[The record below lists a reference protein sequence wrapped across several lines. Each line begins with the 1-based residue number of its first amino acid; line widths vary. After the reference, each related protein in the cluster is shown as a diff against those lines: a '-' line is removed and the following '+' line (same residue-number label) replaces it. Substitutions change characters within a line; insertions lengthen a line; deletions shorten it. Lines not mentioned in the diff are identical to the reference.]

1 MSGDIVACY
10 KQFTEPTT
18 RDPGLDPIRRKD
30 RRREGLHVTPTTTR
44 VEARTTGLPT
54 GLVSAELERA
64 VTQVA
69 RAILRLEVPR
79 SELGE
84 GESVDRA
91 GYWLLVRLSREA
103 PMRLSELADTV
114 ELDLSTV
121 SRQMRDLVAIGLVV
135 KVPDPDDGRASL
147 LSMSERGWAV
157 LEAVSEARRQA
168 LAEVISDWSDEER
181 TALTRGLLRLEDGLH
196 RTREQHARDHH
207 GRDGA
212 S

>member
-1 MSGDIVACY
+1 M
-10 KQFTEPTT
+10 
-18 RDPGLDPIRRKD
+18 
-30 RRREGLHVTPTTTR
+30 TPTTTPM
-44 VEARTTGLPT
+44 EETATGLST

-64 VTQVA
+64 LTQVA

-79 SELGE
+79 SELTE

-103 PMRLSELADTV
+103 PMRLSELAETV

-147 LSMSERGWAV
+147 LSMSQRGWAV

-181 TALTRGLLRLEDGLH
+181 TALTRGLVRLEDGLRRSREH
-196 RTREQHARDHH
+196 HTR
-207 GRDGA
+207 GGTG
-212 S
+212 

>member
-1 MSGDIVACY
+1 M
-10 KQFTEPTT
+10 
-18 RDPGLDPIRRKD
+18 
-30 RRREGLHVTPTTTR
+30 TPTTTPM
-44 VEARTTGLPT
+44 EEDSATGLPA
-54 GLVSAELERA
+54 GLVSAELERSL
-64 VTQVA
+64 TQVA

-103 PMRLSELADTV
+103 PMRLSVLADTV

-147 LSMSERGWAV
+147 LSLSDRGWAV

-168 LAEVISDWSDEER
+168 LAEVISDWTDEER
-181 TALTRGLLRLEDGLH
+181 TALTLGLLRLEDGLH
-196 RTREQHARDHH
+196 RTREHHARDQH
-207 GRDGA
+207 GRGGM